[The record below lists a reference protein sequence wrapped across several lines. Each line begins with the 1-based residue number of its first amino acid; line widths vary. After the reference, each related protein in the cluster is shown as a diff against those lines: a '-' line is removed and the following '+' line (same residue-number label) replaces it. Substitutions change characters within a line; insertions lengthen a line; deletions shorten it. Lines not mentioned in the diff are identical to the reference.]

1 VKNKHDYSA
10 LIIWAALLVTVARYV
25 GAFLASDLGEV
36 NGWVSEGLTIL
47 MGVSGLGM
55 GVLDVLGLAYVFDG
69 WRKVLPKAGDHWSSR
84 FKVLTGFVASL
95 FVAGVCIL
103 VPFTVS
109 RISSQSMAEA
119 LGGKAT
125 WGVWFWSLAVNLAP
139 YLLIGGVTF
148 SQAGFVTI
156 RHEAESLQPVAQPVA
171 EVAQISK
178 RERILELHHAQPSV
192 KSGFIAGQVG
202 VSRQYVDK
210 VISNNGKA
218 QEVRE

>member
-36 NGWVSEGLTIL
+36 HGWVSEGLTIL

-109 RISSQSMAEA
+109 RISSQSMAAA
-119 LGGKAT
+119 LGGQGSV
-125 WGVWFWSLAVNLAP
+125 GVWFWSLAVNLAP

-156 RHEAESLQPVAQPVA
+156 RREVEQDASISMHYPSIQNGAKIIQTGSMHPCKQCDAEFATIP
-171 EVAQISK
+171 
-178 RERILELHHAQPSV
+178 ELASH
-192 KSGFIAGQVG
+192 
-202 VSRQYVDK
+202 SRWQHGKEK
-210 VISNNGKA
+210 VNGKA
-218 QEVRE
+218 G

>member
-36 NGWVSEGLTIL
+36 SGWVSEGLTVL
-47 MGVSGLGM
+47 MGLSGLGM

-84 FKVLTGFVASL
+84 FKVLTGFVVSL

-119 LGGKAT
+119 LGGQGSA
-125 WGVWFWSLAVNLAP
+125 GVWFWSLSVNLAP

-156 RHEAESLQPVAQPVA
+156 RREVEQETHDAAHDARIPDVFLQPSAHICPQCGEAVGNQQALAAHMRWQHAKVPV
-171 EVAQISK
+171 
-178 RERILELHHAQPSV
+178 
-192 KSGFIAGQVG
+192 
-202 VSRQYVDK
+202 
-210 VISNNGKA
+210 NGK